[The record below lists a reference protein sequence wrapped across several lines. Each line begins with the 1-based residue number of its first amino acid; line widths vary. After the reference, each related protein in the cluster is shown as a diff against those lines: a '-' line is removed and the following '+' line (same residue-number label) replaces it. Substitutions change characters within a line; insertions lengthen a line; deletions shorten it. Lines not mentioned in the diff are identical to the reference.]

1 MKPPLHKAP
10 SAQDRRIEI
19 SLREVG
25 QLFNTMDPSPFFE
38 KDLDADAEEFI
49 VSWAEE
55 IHHTEPLTLV
65 IHVAEPPA
73 EDEQQPAVE
82 KAVQHYFAY
91 RAGLGRLEFRRL
103 MREGRES
110 LITGLV
116 FLTACL
122 VISEMLIKLS
132 GNPMISVLRE
142 SLTIG
147 GWVAMWRPMETYL
160 YAWRPLHRRNSVFTR
175 MSRMKVELR
184 LRKPRAAVQHPASET
199 APVSPPPPAPANP
212 GT

>member
-1 MKPPLHKAP
+1 MKTP
-10 SAQDRRIEI
+10 SRKSGTGQVRRIEI

-55 IHHTEPLTLV
+55 FHHTEPLALV
-65 IHVAEPPA
+65 IHIAEPPA
-73 EDEQQPAVE
+73 EDEQQPVVE

-103 MREGRES
+103 MRDGRQN
-110 LITGLV
+110 LITGLI
-116 FLTACL
+116 FLTVCL
-122 VISEMLIKLS
+122 VASEMLINLS
-132 GNPMISVLRE
+132 DNPMISVLRE

-160 YAWRPLHRRNSVFTR
+160 YSWRPLHRRNTIFTR

-184 LRKPRAAVQHPASET
+184 LHKPRAVAQHPASE
-199 APVSPPPPAPANP
+199 AAPAPAP
-212 GT
+212 TPASPAA